1 MDVRTRNA
9 LLQPTHLEGQ
19 THQEHSMN
27 ASVKLHTAVAA
38 TAIVLFTAVS
48 ALAET
53 FAPGVGEDGNITLPA
68 EDYRKDW
75 SYLGAFSVLGEEG
88 AAEIHIVY
96 PQPKRVAAYRIPGPF
111 PADTVRVKALDDG
124 AYHN

>member
-9 LLQPTHLEGQ
+9 LLQPTRLEGQ

-75 SYLGAFSVLGEEG
+75 RSEEHTSELQSLMRNSYAVFCLKKKNKQKKS
-88 AAEIHIVY
+88 
-96 PQPKRVAAYRIPGPF
+96 
-111 PADTVRVKALDDG
+111 
-124 AYHN
+124 

>member
-1 MDVRTRNA
+1 
-9 LLQPTHLEGQ
+9 
-19 THQEHSMN
+19 MN

-88 AAEIHIVY
+88 AAELHIVY
-96 PQPKRVAAYRIPGPF
+96 TQPRSEKR
-111 PADTVRVKALDDG
+111 RVGKAGVSNLNIG
-124 AYHN
+124 WIAVH